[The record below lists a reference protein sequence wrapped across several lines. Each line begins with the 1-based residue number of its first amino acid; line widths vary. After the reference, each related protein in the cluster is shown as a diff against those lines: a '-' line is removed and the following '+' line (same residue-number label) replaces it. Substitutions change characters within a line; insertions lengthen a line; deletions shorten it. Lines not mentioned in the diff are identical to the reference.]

1 MKKFYTIICALLLF
15 SLKNYA
21 QVYSENFDGVGAT
34 VASGVLSSGTGQPTL
49 NTNLSIASN
58 WTGYDHSGNLTTAS
72 DVANFCSSGKG
83 LRGYAIPNIG
93 SIRKFKLVLN
103 VAAGYVLNMTS
114 IAYKHT
120 SNINNGLSRV
130 SVNGT
135 AYGSNGLIMQP
146 CPGQPLAFTQ
156 ARILTGQ
163 VTIELIAGN
172 SGTINN
178 AEFTFDDFT
187 INGSL
192 DFIPATHLNFDGTN
206 DYVLLGN
213 ILPASYTKEA
223 WINTSN
229 LSLVNSIISGGFT
242 DGQHTFWVT
251 SSKLSA
257 GHNSSYIAVQ
267 DPSVLLANTWYH
279 VAVTYD
285 ATTTTMKLYKDG
297 ILVATNTNVPAYSSG
312 NMVRVGAFEN
322 SANLFQGSIDEVRIW
337 NTAQTVDDILRR
349 KNCELQGTESGL
361 VAYYKFNQGIAAG
374 VNTSI
379 TTLTA
384 TTGSNGILTGFA
396 LSGATSNW
404 LSGSPVTTGSTIPT
418 TPSVSTPVTYCQG
431 ATASALTASGSSLK
445 WYTTATGGTGST
457 TAPTPSTATAGTTSY
472 WVTSSNANGCE
483 SARAKIDVT
492 INAKPVVSI
501 TGSNPICVGSTT
513 TLSPTTGGTWASS
526 NNVFAT
532 VTNAGV
538 VTGVSSGSPTF
549 TFTQTSTGCVSLAT
563 SAVTVN
569 AKPVVSITGS
579 NPICVGST
587 TTLSPTTG
595 GTWTSSNN
603 ALATVTN
610 AGVVTGVSSG
620 TPTFTFTQTS
630 TGCVS
635 LATSAVTVN
644 AKPVVSI
651 TGSNPICV
659 GSTTTLSPT
668 TGGTWASSNNAL
680 ATVTNAGVVTGVSSG
695 TPTFTFTQTGT
706 GCVSLATSAVTVNA
720 KPVVSITGANPI
732 CVGSTTTLSPTTGGT
747 WASSNNALATVT
759 NAGIVTGVSSGTP
772 TFTFTQTSTGCVSLA
787 TSAVTV
793 NAIPSA
799 PSVSTPV
806 IYLQNVAESALTA
819 TGTNLKWYDAATNG
833 NLLAT
838 APKPSTATVGTTSY
852 WVSQT
857 VNSCESPRA
866 KIDVTVA
873 LPATHLNFDGTNDYV
888 SVPSNAN
895 IPIGNANYTI
905 EAWINPSALGVKG
918 IVGWGSFGAFK
929 QCNAV
934 RLSPT
939 GIINYWWGSDMI
951 VPYTFSLN
959 TWYHVAFTFDGTTR
973 KAYINGVLVK
983 SDTPTGLAVSNANN
997 FRIGSTNNG
1006 EYFSGGIDEVRIWNT
1021 AVSADDI
1028 LRRKNCELQSTESG
1042 LVAYYKFNQGID
1054 AVPNTGI
1061 TTLTATTGSNGTLTG
1076 FALSG
1081 ATSNWLAG
1089 SPVTTGNTI
1098 PSAPSVTTPV
1108 TYCQGA
1114 PASALTA
1121 TGTDLKWYT
1130 DATGGTGD
1138 ATAPTPST
1146 ETSGT
1151 TSYWVTSSNENGCE
1165 SARAKIDVIV
1175 NPILTPSVSTAIT
1188 TGAQTICVGTSVTF
1202 TATPT
1207 NGGTPTYQWKNNGV
1221 DIDGATDA
1229 TFTST
1234 TLANNDA
1241 ISVTMTSNATC
1252 ASSATATSTAIT
1264 MTVNAL
1270 PSAPSVSTPVTY
1282 CQNATASALTAT
1294 GTDLKWYT
1302 AATGGVGST
1311 TAPTPSTSIAG
1322 TTSHWV
1328 TSTDANGCESDRAEI
1343 ALTINAKPN
1352 IAFQAN
1358 MDTICEG
1365 GSATLTAT
1373 GGSTYTW
1380 MPGGLTGASI
1390 SVSPTTTTAYSV
1402 TGTSASCSSTGI
1414 ADGFKSISAGVFH
1427 THGIKADGTLWA
1439 WGFNYAGALG
1449 DGTTTTK
1456 TTPVQIGTSTWA
1468 SVSSGGAYTHGIK
1481 ADGTL
1486 WAWGYNNYGQ
1496 LGDGTTD
1503 NKTTPVQIGTST
1515 WASIS
1520 VGSLN
1525 TLGIKTDG
1533 TLWAWGENRYGQLG
1547 DGTTTNRTTPVQI
1560 GTSTWASIEVGEFYT
1575 LGVKTDG
1582 TLWAWGFNLYG
1593 QLGDGTTDNKTPPVQ
1608 IGTST
1613 WASIEAGRFHTF
1625 GLKPDGTLWAWGNN
1639 EEGQLGDGTTD
1650 NKTTPVQIGTST
1662 WASISVGSYHIL
1674 GIKTDGTL
1682 WAWGSNGSGQLG
1694 DGTTTNRTTP
1704 VQIGT
1709 STWAS
1714 IEAGGYHTFGI
1725 KTDGT
1730 IWAWGNNYDGQ
1741 LSDGTTTPRA
1751 TPVQIGSVSQN
1762 ISINVNAK
1770 PTTPSVSTPVTHCQ
1784 NATASALTA
1793 TGTDLKWY
1801 TAATGGV
1808 GSATAPTPS
1817 TTTAGTTSYWV
1828 TSTNANGCESARAEI
1843 VVTINALPSAPSV
1856 STPVTYC
1863 QNATASALTATG
1875 TDLKWY
1881 TDATGGTGDATAPT
1895 PSTATSGTT
1904 SYWVSQTVSTCESE
1918 RAEIAVT
1925 INALPS
1931 APSISTP
1938 VTYCQNAT
1946 ASALTATGTDLKW
1959 YTDATGGTGDA
1970 TAPTPSTETSGT
1982 TAYWV
1987 TSTNANGC
1995 ESTRAKIDVTVNPIL
2010 TPSVSTAITTGAQT
2024 ICVGTSVTFTAT
2036 PTNGGTPTYQWKKDG
2051 VDINGATNATF
2062 TSTTLANNDAISVT
2076 MTSNATCTSS
2086 TTATSTAIT
2095 MTVNAI
2101 PSAPSVSTPV
2111 TYLQNATASALT
2123 ATGTSLKW
2131 YTDATGGTSSTTAPT
2146 PSTIT
2151 AGTTS
2156 YWVSQTVGTCE
2167 SPRAKIDVTVTS
2179 LATHLN
2185 FDGTNDYVSV
2195 PSNANIPIGNANY
2208 TIEAWINPSAL
2219 GAKGVVGWG
2228 NFGATNQCNA
2238 VRLSP
2243 TGIINYWWDND
2254 IIVPYTFSP
2263 NTWYHVAFTFDG
2275 TTRKAYINGV
2285 LVKSDFPAGHFV
2297 PNVNNFRIGSTNNGE
2312 YFSGGIDEVRIWNTA
2327 VSAADIL
2334 LRKNC
2339 ELQGTESGLVAY
2351 YKFNQGI
2358 DAATNTGITT
2368 LNARKGSNGTLNGFA
2383 LSGSTSNWLA
2393 GSPITTLTTP
2403 SVSTPVTY
2411 CQNATAS
2418 ALTATGTDLK
2428 WYTDATGGTG
2438 DANAPTP
2445 SIETSGTTSYWV
2457 TSTNANGCESERAKI
2472 DVVTVD
2478 CNNIHTGT
2486 SGCYTAT
2493 LTNVQGNTWFNFIS
2507 PSGIIASL
2515 NPNGMNLGTVTVEV
2529 SDASGAVTFN
2539 GKQFLGRSVNF
2550 MSSNYASGVAMP
2562 SNYSLRLYYMDSE
2575 LTEYNS
2581 ATSGTFALSDFSMMW
2596 EQGGTGCS
2604 LPSYGGNA
2612 EGMVEKST
2620 VVEAEYGTSDNGF
2633 YLQIPL
2639 NHFTIFAAT
2648 TSTNTVLPI
2657 ELLSF
2662 SGYAK
2667 NNNNILTWRTET
2679 EQNAN
2684 HFELQHSFNGI
2695 DFETMGQVKAKGQ
2708 AAEYSFTHQNPT
2720 VATHYYRLKMVDNDG
2735 AFKMSK
2741 VISLNKNETK
2751 SLKVYPNPTKN
2762 SIQIITSDYTQP
2774 MRLYSI
2780 NGVLIMNKNQTTEQL
2795 DVSALPTGMYFLHV
2809 GSEVMKVI
2817 KE

>member
-49 NTNLSIASN
+49 NSNLSIANN
-58 WTGYDHSGNLTTAS
+58 WTGYDHSGILTTAS
-72 DVANFCSSGKG
+72 DVVNFCSSGKG

-93 SIRKFKLVLN
+93 STRKFKLVLN

-120 SNINNGLSRV
+120 SNINNGFSGV
-130 SVNGT
+130 IVNGT
-135 AYGSNGLIMQP
+135 GYGSSNGLIMQP

-213 ILPASYTKEA
+213 VLPASYTKEA

-297 ILVATNTNVPAYSSG
+297 ILVATNTNVPAYLSG

-322 SANLFQGSIDEVRIW
+322 SANLFKGSIDEVRLW
-337 NTAQTVDDILRR
+337 NTALSPDDILRR

-404 LSGSPVTTGSTIPT
+404 LAGSPVTTGSTIPT
-418 TPSVSTPVTYCQG
+418 APSVSTPVTYCQG
-431 ATASALTASGSSLK
+431 ATASALTATGTSLK
-445 WYTTATGGTGST
+445 WYTAATGGTGST
-457 TAPTPSTATAGTTSY
+457 TAPTPSTAIAGTTSY
-472 WVTSSNANGCE
+472 WVTSNNANGCE

-532 VTNAGV
+532 VTNAG
-538 VTGVSSGSPTF
+538 
-549 TFTQTSTGCVSLAT
+549 
-563 SAVTVN
+563 
-569 AKPVVSITGS
+569 I
-579 NPICVGST
+579 
-587 TTLSPTTG
+587 
-595 GTWTSSNN
+595 
-603 ALATVTN
+603 
-610 AGVVTGVSSG
+610 VTGVSSG

-668 TGGTWASSNNAL
+668 TGGTWTSSNNTL

-695 TPTFTFTQTGT
+695 TPTFTFTQTST

-720 KPVVSITGANPI
+720 KPVVSITGSNPI
-732 CVGSTTTLSPTTGGT
+732 CVGLTTTLSPTTGGT

-806 IYLQNVAESALTA
+806 IYLQNAGASALTA

-838 APKPSTATVGTTSY
+838 APTPSTATVGTTSY

-873 LPATHLNFDGTNDYV
+873 LPATHLNFDGTDDYV
-888 SVPSNAN
+888 SVPSNAT

-905 EAWINPSALGVKG
+905 EAWIKPSVLGHKG
-918 IVGWGSFGAFK
+918 IVGWGNFGTLK

-934 RLSPT
+934 RLDAT
-939 GIINYWWGSDMI
+939 GLVNYWWGSDMT
-951 VPYTFSLN
+951 VAYTFSLN
-959 TWYHVAFTFDGTTR
+959 TWYHVAFSYDGTTR
-973 KAYINGVLVK
+973 KAYINGVLVQ
-983 SDTPTGLAVSNANN
+983 SDFPTGHAVPNANN

-1021 AVSADDI
+1021 AQTAADI
-1028 LRRKNCELQSTESG
+1028 LRMKNCELQGTESG

-1054 AVPNTGI
+1054 AVTNTGI
-1061 TTLTATTGSNGTLTG
+1061 TTLTATTGSNGTLNG
-1076 FALSG
+1076 FALAG

-1089 SPVTTGNTI
+1089 SPVTTGSTI
-1098 PSAPSVTTPV
+1098 PTTPSVSTPV
-1108 TYCQGA
+1108 TYCQNA

-1146 ETSGT
+1146 TTSGT
-1151 TSYWVTSSNENGCE
+1151 TS
-1165 SARAKIDVIV
+1165 
-1175 NPILTPSVSTAIT
+1175 
-1188 TGAQTICVGTSVTF
+1188 
-1202 TATPT
+1202 
-1207 NGGTPTYQWKNNGV
+1207 
-1221 DIDGATDA
+1221 
-1229 TFTST
+1229 
-1234 TLANNDA
+1234 
-1241 ISVTMTSNATC
+1241 
-1252 ASSATATSTAIT
+1252 
-1264 MTVNAL
+1264 
-1270 PSAPSVSTPVTY
+1270 
-1282 CQNATASALTAT
+1282 
-1294 GTDLKWYT
+1294 
-1302 AATGGVGST
+1302 
-1311 TAPTPSTSIAG
+1311 
-1322 TTSHWV
+1322 
-1328 TSTDANGCESDRAEI
+1328 
-1343 ALTINAKPN
+1343 
-1352 IAFQAN
+1352 
-1358 MDTICEG
+1358 
-1365 GSATLTAT
+1365 
-1373 GGSTYTW
+1373 
-1380 MPGGLTGASI
+1380 
-1390 SVSPTTTTAYSV
+1390 
-1402 TGTSASCSSTGI
+1402 
-1414 ADGFKSISAGVFH
+1414 
-1427 THGIKADGTLWA
+1427 
-1439 WGFNYAGALG
+1439 
-1449 DGTTTTK
+1449 
-1456 TTPVQIGTSTWA
+1456 
-1468 SVSSGGAYTHGIK
+1468 
-1481 ADGTL
+1481 
-1486 WAWGYNNYGQ
+1486 
-1496 LGDGTTD
+1496 
-1503 NKTTPVQIGTST
+1503 
-1515 WASIS
+1515 
-1520 VGSLN
+1520 
-1525 TLGIKTDG
+1525 
-1533 TLWAWGENRYGQLG
+1533 
-1547 DGTTTNRTTPVQI
+1547 
-1560 GTSTWASIEVGEFYT
+1560 
-1575 LGVKTDG
+1575 
-1582 TLWAWGFNLYG
+1582 
-1593 QLGDGTTDNKTPPVQ
+1593 
-1608 IGTST
+1608 
-1613 WASIEAGRFHTF
+1613 
-1625 GLKPDGTLWAWGNN
+1625 
-1639 EEGQLGDGTTD
+1639 
-1650 NKTTPVQIGTST
+1650 
-1662 WASISVGSYHIL
+1662 
-1674 GIKTDGTL
+1674 
-1682 WAWGSNGSGQLG
+1682 
-1694 DGTTTNRTTP
+1694 
-1704 VQIGT
+1704 
-1709 STWAS
+1709 
-1714 IEAGGYHTFGI
+1714 
-1725 KTDGT
+1725 
-1730 IWAWGNNYDGQ
+1730 
-1741 LSDGTTTPRA
+1741 
-1751 TPVQIGSVSQN
+1751 
-1762 ISINVNAK
+1762 
-1770 PTTPSVSTPVTHCQ
+1770 
-1784 NATASALTA
+1784 
-1793 TGTDLKWY
+1793 
-1801 TAATGGV
+1801 
-1808 GSATAPTPS
+1808 
-1817 TTTAGTTSYWV
+1817 
-1828 TSTNANGCESARAEI
+1828 
-1843 VVTINALPSAPSV
+1843 
-1856 STPVTYC
+1856 
-1863 QNATASALTATG
+1863 
-1875 TDLKWY
+1875 
-1881 TDATGGTGDATAPT
+1881 
-1895 PSTATSGTT
+1895 
-1904 SYWVSQTVSTCESE
+1904 
-1918 RAEIAVT
+1918 
-1925 INALPS
+1925 
-1931 APSISTP
+1931 
-1938 VTYCQNAT
+1938 
-1946 ASALTATGTDLKW
+1946 
-1959 YTDATGGTGDA
+1959 
-1970 TAPTPSTETSGT
+1970 
-1982 TAYWV
+1982 YWV

-1995 ESTRAKIDVTVNPIL
+1995 ESTRAKIDLTVNPIL
-2010 TPSVSTAITTGAQT
+2010 TPSVSTAITTGSQT

-2051 VDINGATNATF
+2051 VDISGATNATF
-2062 TSTTLANNDAISVT
+2062 TSTTLANNDAISVE
-2076 MTSNATCTSS
+2076 MTSTETCVSS
-2086 TTATSTAIT
+2086 ATATSTAIT

-2101 PSAPSVSTPV
+2101 PSAPLVSTLV
-2111 TYLQNATASALT
+2111 IYIQGATASALT
-2123 ATGTSLKW
+2123 ATGSSLKW
-2131 YTDATGGTSSTTAPT
+2131 YTTATGGVSSPDAPT
-2146 PSTIT
+2146 PSTT
-2151 AGTTS
+2151 TVGTTS

-2167 SPRAKIDVTVTS
+2167 SPRAKIDVTVA
-2179 LATHLN
+2179 LPATHLN
-2185 FDGTNDYVSV
+2185 FGNSNDAISIPDNNTLDFTNQ
-2195 PSNANIPIGNANY
+2195 Y
-2208 TIEAWINPSAL
+2208 TFETWINISNYQYGTLISKFDDDNNNRGWMINMGESGDYTKLSVVHSAA
-2219 GAKGVVGWG
+2219 GTW
-2228 NFGATNQCNA
+2228 TNPIQWN
-2238 VRLSP
+2238 
-2243 TGIINYWWDND
+2243 TN
-2254 IIVPYTFSP
+2254 FSP
-2263 NTWYHVAFTFDG
+2263 SLNTWYHVAVTFDG
-2275 TTRKAYINGV
+2275 TLASNNLKLFVNGTLQSQANWAYS
-2285 LVKSDFPAGHFV
+2285 LV
-2297 PNVNNFRIGSTNNGE
+2297 PNSANVYVGGYDGAGNGLNA
-2312 YFSGGIDEVRIWNTA
+2312 GANIRNINARMDEVRLWNIA
-2327 VSAADIL
+2327 LNPNDIL
-2334 LRKNC
+2334 RRKNC

-2358 DAATNTGITT
+2358 DAVTNTGITT
-2368 LNARKGSNGTLNGFA
+2368 LTATTGSNGTLTGFT
-2383 LSGSTSNWLA
+2383 LSGATSNWLA
-2393 GSPITTLTTP
+2393 GSPVTTGNTIPTTP

-2428 WYTDATGGTG
+2428 WYTVATGGTG
-2438 DANAPTP
+2438 SATAPTP
-2445 SIETSGTTSYWV
+2445 STTTAGTTSYWV
-2457 TSTNANGCESERAKI
+2457 TSSNANGCESARAEIVVTINAIPSAPTVSTPVTYLQNATASALTAAGTDLKWYTAATGGTGSATAPTPSTATVGTTSYWVSQTIGTCESPRAEVVVTVNISTKTLPYMAENAGFSPTATLNNFSTCQSSASVTAYGSEFDGSVWYDGNFALYVNSNYVGNYTGLNTIDISSYMPITSVAVSSNSWDWSYVKIVVNITSPISSMPTATPSVSNINLCQNATVTPLTANLTSTGTSLKWYTTVDGGGYNATAPTPSSATFGTVSYWVAQANSSGCESERAKI
-2472 DVVTVD
+2472 DVTTVN
-2478 CNNIHTGT
+2478 CNDIHTGT

-2493 LTNVQGNTWFNFIS
+2493 LTNVQGNSWFNFVS

-2539 GKQFLGRSVNF
+2539 GKQYLGRSVNF
-2550 MSSNYASGVAMP
+2550 MSSNYASGVNMP

-2581 ATSGTFALSDFSMMW
+2581 ATSGTFALSDFNMMW
-2596 EQGGTGCS
+2596 KQGGTGCS
-2604 LPSYGGNA
+2604 LPTYGGIA
-2612 EGMVEKST
+2612 EGMVEKAT
-2620 VVEAEYGTSDNGF
+2620 VVEAEYGTSNNGF

-2648 TSTNTVLPI
+2648 ASSNAPLPI

-2662 SGYAK
+2662 NGYAK
-2667 NNNNILTWRTET
+2667 DNNNILVWQTAT

-2684 HFELQHSFNGI
+2684 HFDIQHSVNGL
-2695 DFETMGQVKAKGQ
+2695 DFETIGQIKAKGQ
-2708 AAEYSFTHQNPT
+2708 AAKYTFTHQNPA
-2720 VATHYYRLKMVDNDG
+2720 VATHYYRLKMVDKDST
-2735 AFKMSK
+2735 FEMSK
-2741 VISLNKNETK
+2741 VISLDKNEAK
-2751 SLKVYPNPTKN
+2751 SLKIYPNPTQN
-2762 SIQIITSDYTQP
+2762 SINIITSDYTQP

-2780 NGVLIMNKNQTTEQL
+2780 NGALIMNKTQTTEQL
-2795 DVSALPTGMYFLHV
+2795 DMSALPTGMYFLHV
-2809 GSEVMKVI
+2809 GSDVLKVI